1 MKISILGCAIG
12 LCFSVS
18 AFGQFGTPAGGAVSG
33 NGQAATGTPASDALF
48 SAIDTDGD
56 GEITTRELRKA
67 VASLKKLDTDK
78 DGKITRAETL
88 NNVAADPSAS
98 GAVGSNGQSR
108 FSNGTVSGGGVNG
121 GGYGS
126 DPRPGAPNM
135 MQYDRNGDGR
145 LSADEMPANMR
156 GSLRGADQNGNGQL
170 DPAEVLA
177 FQQRMNERARGQRSL
192 PPGVNVGP
200 QGARKS
206 QSQP

>member
-1 MKISILGCAIG
+1 
-12 LCFSVS
+12 
-18 AFGQFGTPAGGAVSG
+18 
-33 NGQAATGTPASDALF
+33 
-48 SAIDTDGD
+48 
-56 GEITTRELRKA
+56 
-67 VASLKKLDTDK
+67 LKKLDTDK

-88 NNVAADPSAS
+88 NNVAADS
-98 GAVGSNGQSR
+98 GANGTVGSNGQGR
-108 FSNGTVSGGGVNG
+108 FSNGQVHGG

-177 FQQRMNERARGQRSL
+177 FQQRMNERARGQRAL

-200 QGARKS
+200 QGVKKS
-206 QSQP
+206 P